1 MPSLPY
7 SNEMAFHKKQYAL
20 LTMEKNKIE
29 YNITIAIAMLDGTR
43 TDRYGNGKITH
54 CERNFV
60 TSPITNLLNDVLIEA
75 EKETDSIIPKS
86 QTLTNPPDES

>member
-1 MPSLPY
+1 
-7 SNEMAFHKKQYAL
+7 
-20 LTMEKNKIE
+20 MEKNKIE

-60 TSPITNLLNDVLIEA
+60 TSTVTNLLNDVLVETE
-75 EKETDSIIPKS
+75 EKTDSIIPKK
-86 QTLTNPPDES
+86 QFLINPPEEP

>member
-1 MPSLPY
+1 M
-7 SNEMAFHKKQYAL
+7 KQ
-20 LTMEKNKIE
+20 NKIE

-60 TSPITNLLNDVLIEA
+60 TSTVTNLLNDVLIEA
-75 EKETDSIIPKS
+75 VRKADSIIPKS
-86 QTLTNPPDES
+86 QTSINPPEES

>member
-1 MPSLPY
+1 M
-7 SNEMAFHKKQYAL
+7 NQ
-20 LTMEKNKIE
+20 NKIE

-60 TSPITNLLNDVLIEA
+60 TSTVTNLLNDVLIETV
-75 EKETDSIIPKS
+75 KSTDPIIPKS
-86 QTLTNPPDES
+86 QSSINPPDES